1 MAKSTEH
8 TRVYE
13 AVYRNLRSQIFSG
26 RYHPG
31 DLLPSESQLCG
42 TFHASRE
49 TIRKGLKALEQE
61 GLIFSRPKVGYF
73 VSTPNH
79 SNVTLTFSDELVN
92 CNSDYNDV
100 HGIVPDEALQKK
112 LQIDG
117 NQKVIELSQIT
128 RNGTGTPVAYDI
140 KYVPYERAYPT
151 VESEIR
157 FAAFP
162 DITLSK
168 FSSFDYYI
176 DIAITAVGAPE
187 KIAQVMECPV
197 GTPLLRLE
205 RTFIRQD
212 GKHIG
217 YSIQYRLGE
226 FGTLRG
232 SSGNHYQ

>member
-1 MAKSTEH
+1 MPKSTER

-13 AVYRNLRSQIFSG
+13 TVYHNLRSQIFSG

-31 DLLPSESQLCG
+31 DLLPSESQLCA

-61 GLIFSRPKVGYF
+61 ELIFSRPKVGYF

-79 SNVTLTFSDELVN
+79 SNVTLTFSDELTN
-92 CNSDYNDV
+92 CSSDYNDI

-117 NQKVIELSQIT
+117 SQKVIELSQIT
-128 RNGTGTPVAYDI
+128 RNTAGTPVAYDI

-187 KIAQVMECPV
+187 EIAQVMECPV
-197 GTPLLRLE
+197 ATPLLRLE

-217 YSIQYRLGE
+217 YSIQYRLGD

-232 SSGNHYQ
+232 SSGNHYK